1 MHFFSIGER
10 DAERA
15 NGPQASA
22 AGDFGRDGE
31 ADDQDRAGHHPGK
44 RVKDIAQDEY
54 NLDCNTFF

>member
-1 MHFFSIGER
+1 MHFFSTGER

-15 NGPQASA
+15 DGPQASA

-44 RVKDIAQDEY
+44 RVRPRSNQ
-54 NLDCNTFF
+54 LGL